1 VITGKAVSAAVLDSA
16 AEVDSAL
23 EVLAAALLEADLV
36 LLGAVLLDAVF
47 DPDPQPASI
56 TLATRAATPAT
67 ETVAARTFT

>member
-1 VITGKAVSAAVLDSA
+1 VSVSVGVLDSDA
-16 AEVDSAL
+16 WEDSAL

-36 LLGAVLLDAVF
+36 LLGAVLLDAVL